1 MRIKV
6 APLSIIVGVD
16 TRGGFGK
23 EGKIPWNIP
32 EDMKHFKKVTKGG
45 VCIMGR
51 RTYTDMLEMVQRK
64 KKDIKDILPGRQ
76 SFVVTSDEKFKAEG
90 AAVVKNIREAVQS
103 LDENDK
109 REVFVL
115 GGYRM
120 FVEALGWANKIYMTI
135 VKGDA
140 YGCDVFFPIN
150 SLNKFKITD
159 GSETEKMYFVTYE
172 R

>member
-1 MRIKV
+1 MRLKV

-16 TRGGFGK
+16 VQGGFGK

-32 EDMKHFKKVTKGG
+32 EDMKHFQKVTKGG

-51 RTYTDMLEMVQRK
+51 RTYEDMLEMVQRK
-64 KKDIKDILPGRQ
+64 RKKAIKDILPGRQ
-76 SFVVTSDEKFKAEG
+76 SFVVTSDEEFKAEG
-90 AAVVKNIREAVQS
+90 ATVVKNIHEAVQS

-120 FVEALGWANKIYMTI
+120 FIEALTWTTKVYMTF
-135 VKGDA
+135 VKGYSYD
-140 YGCDVFFPIN
+140 
-150 SLNKFKITD
+150 
-159 GSETEKMYFVTYE
+159 
-172 R
+172 